1 MRLWI
6 LHFDDVR
13 RQHLVGIFSMFRDGF
28 RQLRARTAPARL
40 TALAVSL
47 ALIVTVAEPLP
58 AAARSLGL
66 TRPAATG
73 TATDFSAARRRGHI
87 HRHYARHFGRRHGP
101 GPGLAMMGMMIG
113 AIGAIA
119 NAERRRAYYEDA
131 PVVYAPQPYY
141 GQQPYAQPYYDGGY
155 DPGYAYA
162 PQQAYPV
169 APVYAAPI
177 ARGYRAGPAFV
188 PHVHAAP
195 QFNVAR
201 VAPRFI
207 PQGPHRHH

>member
-1 MRLWI
+1 
-6 LHFDDVR
+6 
-13 RQHLVGIFSMFRDGF
+13 MFRDGF
-28 RQLRARTAPARL
+28 SPLRATTAPARFI
-40 TALAVSL
+40 ALAVTA

-58 AAARSLGL
+58 AAARSAQF
-66 TRPAATG
+66 TRPVVTG
-73 TATDFSAARRRGHI
+73 TATDFSAARRRGHVR
-87 HRHYARHFGRRHGP
+87 RHYGRRGG

-113 AIGAIA
+113 AIGTIA
-119 NAERRRAYYEDA
+119 NAERRRAYYDDA

-141 GQQPYAQPYYDGGY
+141 GQQPYAQPYYGGGYYGGGY

-162 PQQAYPV
+162 PQPAYPV

-195 QFNVAR
+195 QFNFAHA
-201 VAPRFI
+201 APRFI
-207 PQGPHRHH
+207 PQGPRRHH

>member
-1 MRLWI
+1 
-6 LHFDDVR
+6 
-13 RQHLVGIFSMFRDGF
+13 MFRDGF
-28 RQLRARTAPARL
+28 SAPRARTAPARF
-40 TALAVSL
+40 TTLAVIA
-47 ALIVTVAEPLP
+47 ALIMTVAEPQP
-58 AAARSLGL
+58 ALARSAQL
-66 TRPAATG
+66 TRPLATG
-73 TATDFSAARRRGHI
+73 TATDFSAARRRGHVR
-87 HRHYARHFGRRHGP
+87 RHYGRRGG

-119 NAERRRAYYEDA
+119 NAERRRAYYEDSA
-131 PVVYAPQPYY
+131 VVYAPQPYY
-141 GQQPYAQPYYDGGY
+141 GPQPYAQPYYDGGY
-155 DPGYAYA
+155 DPGYYGYA

-169 APVYAAPI
+169 APAYAAPI
-177 ARGYRAGPAFV
+177 ARGYRGGPGFV